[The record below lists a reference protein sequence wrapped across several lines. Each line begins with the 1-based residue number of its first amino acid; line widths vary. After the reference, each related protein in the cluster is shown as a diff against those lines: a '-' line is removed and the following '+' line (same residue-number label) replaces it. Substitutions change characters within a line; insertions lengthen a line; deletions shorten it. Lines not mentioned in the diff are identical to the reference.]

1 MKIPHQVNFSSYF
14 WFEFVLASSWMAWPQ
29 VSHTWMKLTLTDV
42 VLFTGH
48 IPIKFYCFLI
58 MKTCFVLL
66 PESRVTS
73 IIAGNFIR
81 NPFSP
86 LFHPWAK
93 EAGLLSRCLR
103 IIAIMRLWLRL
114 RRESGDTR
122 PRAPDWGESSVMPAT
137 WGDHHGA
144 VTQCWRRAPIYQ
156 AWHQHLPSKRC
167 LVSRYIVIGTF
178 LSWLPLHVLCFLK
191 GYCNL
196 G

>member
-1 MKIPHQVNFSSYF
+1 MVDKNISIIYYETINLWTLHYWSFLLYPKI
-14 WFEFVLASSWMAWPQ
+14 
-29 VSHTWMKLTLTDV
+29 
-42 VLFTGH
+42 GC
-48 IPIKFYCFLI
+48 FYCFLI
-58 MKTCFVLL
+58 MKTCFV

-144 VTQCWRRAPIYQ
+144 VTQYNAGGERQSIRLDINICRVRD
-156 AWHQHLPSKRC
+156 
-167 LVSRYIVIGTF
+167 V
-178 LSWLPLHVLCFLK
+178 
-191 GYCNL
+191 
-196 G
+196 